1 MESIRLE
8 KTGNLDMTMI
18 SNYFIDKYM
27 PYANGEFVKI
37 YIYLLRSVS
46 NTDSDFSLNTIADIF
61 NHTEMDVMRGLKYW
75 EKTGLLTLLYNKDGA
90 LSSIRIEDIRTDKYI
105 TYTKIEGVS
114 QAEQKKPDVSV
125 NMADFATVDKT
136 ENLIKKS
143 DSVSVSNNTV
153 KSSSKTGNGPVPYE
167 ISESR
172 LNELISDDNIKELIY
187 IAQAYLGKTLN
198 SSETETI
205 LYFYDGLGFS
215 TELIEYLIEYCV
227 SNNHKNMRYIETVAI
242 SWSEEH
248 IKTVSEAKEFTGNK
262 SKLYF
267 SVLKSFGITGRNVA
281 PAEKDYITRWTNEY
295 NFSPD
300 IILSACDRTISAIHQ
315 PSFQYADSILKSWK
329 SSGVRSVSDIENSDK
344 LHVNTRKKANA
355 VNVPI
360 NKPKPSY
367 AANFTQ
373 RSYDYNSLERDLL
386 NRR

>member
-242 SWSEEH
+242 SWSEGH

-315 PSFQYADSILKSWK
+315 PSFQYGDSILKSWK

>member
-172 LNELISDDNIKELIY
+172 LNELISEI
-187 IAQAYLGKTLN
+187 
-198 SSETETI
+198 
-205 LYFYDGLGFS
+205 
-215 TELIEYLIEYCV
+215 
-227 SNNHKNMRYIETVAI
+227 
-242 SWSEEH
+242 
-248 IKTVSEAKEFTGNK
+248 
-262 SKLYF
+262 
-267 SVLKSFGITGRNVA
+267 GRA
-281 PAEKDYITRWTNEY
+281 
-295 NFSPD
+295 
-300 IILSACDRTISAIHQ
+300 
-315 PSFQYADSILKSWK
+315 
-329 SSGVRSVSDIENSDK
+329 
-344 LHVNTRKKANA
+344 HV
-355 VNVPI
+355 
-360 NKPKPSY
+360 
-367 AANFTQ
+367 
-373 RSYDYNSLERDLL
+373 
-386 NRR
+386 

>member
-1 MESIRLE
+1 
-8 KTGNLDMTMI
+8 
-18 SNYFIDKYM
+18 
-27 PYANGEFVKI
+27 
-37 YIYLLRSVS
+37 
-46 NTDSDFSLNTIADIF
+46 
-61 NHTEMDVMRGLKYW
+61 
-75 EKTGLLTLLYNKDGA
+75 
-90 LSSIRIEDIRTDKYI
+90 
-105 TYTKIEGVS
+105 
-114 QAEQKKPDVSV
+114 
-125 NMADFATVDKT
+125 
-136 ENLIKKS
+136 
-143 DSVSVSNNTV
+143 
-153 KSSSKTGNGPVPYE
+153 
-167 ISESR
+167 
-172 LNELISDDNIKELIY
+172 
-187 IAQAYLGKTLN
+187 
-198 SSETETI
+198 
-205 LYFYDGLGFS
+205 
-215 TELIEYLIEYCV
+215 
-227 SNNHKNMRYIETVAI
+227 MRYIETVAI
-242 SWSEEH
+242 SWSEGH